1 MCCLSYI
8 IYHISY
14 IIYINMM
21 NRILYSTGCAVF
33 APIPLADTRPCHLI
47 VAKKRETLKHA
58 LLVMIFT
65 LDNVIQCDT
74 MCMFCCHVLSVQ
86 NSCHIQLDNNH
97 IMGWSKKAMSA
108 KPIFNSFQHGEI
120 LWESVLGFQ
129 QQWVKDVDRSL

>member
-1 MCCLSYI
+1 MLFI

-47 VAKKRETLKHA
+47 VVKKERNIEA
-58 LLVMIFT
+58 C
-65 LDNVIQCDT
+65 VIGDDFHIRQCDT

-129 QQWVKDVDRSL
+129 QQWAKDVDRSLQ